1 MTHSLQHSLR
11 RAAAAMAMAAACALS
26 SPGAARAQA
35 VWELTPYRIQVYLA
49 AGNLPDLTPRV
60 LDDLATG
67 LVDRADVV
75 VGAAWQMRVAAAP
88 DLLHRQMAGGL
99 NSIQVESLPAEA
111 LGADKVTLLW
121 IAPEWTG
128 YRVAA
133 RELDVATRTFSPVVE
148 KWATAAALLPGTL
161 FAAASDVFAP
171 LASIESEAG
180 GKVRLRLRAGRF
192 PARDPAFL
200 SVAPGDVFRPIIRYD
215 DRDGNPKR
223 ILALPW
229 TYFAVEQVDQAEL
242 TCQMYSGLRT
252 ALAGRRRGRVH
263 QLALAVKPPGESTR
277 LVVRARTASK
287 RPLCGYDIYLQK
299 PGETAGAW
307 FGRTGLDGSI
317 VIPPGEAP
325 LMILYVRNGGQLL
338 ARLPL
343 VPGLEKEAE
352 AVVLDDDQRL
362 AAESAV
368 MAAQEELVDLVTRRA
383 VLAAQIRGAVK
394 AGDLKSADRML
405 IDLFALR
412 TRDQFTTQLAA
423 QRQRLYSEDPIV
435 QKHVDKMFEETR
447 KLVVQ
452 YLDPNE
458 IDKVS
463 AEVREAKAAESNAGT

>member
-49 AGNLPDLTPRV
+49 AGAAPELTGRV
-60 LDDLATG
+60 LDDLAAG
-67 LVDRADVV
+67 LVDRAELV
-75 VGAAWQMRVAAAP
+75 VGAAWEMRVAAAP
-88 DLLHRQMAGGL
+88 DLLQRQMLGGL
-99 NSIQVESLPAEA
+99 NKIQVEALPAEA
-111 LGADKVTLLW
+111 LASDKVILLW
-121 IAPEWTG
+121 IAPEWAG

-133 RELDVATRTFSPVVE
+133 RELDVATRTFSPAVDQL
-148 KWATAAALLPGTL
+148 ATAAVLLPGTL
-161 FAAASDVFAP
+161 FAAAREAFAP
-171 LASIESEAG
+171 LASIESEDG
-180 GKVRLRLRAGRF
+180 GKVRLRLRAGRL
-192 PARDPAFL
+192 PPRDPAFL
-200 SVAPGDVFRPIIRYD
+200 SVAAGDVFRPIIRYD

-223 ILALPW
+223 ILRLPW

-263 QLALAVKPPGESTR
+263 QLALAVKPPSESTR
-277 LVVRARTASK
+277 LVVRARTGSK

-299 PGETAGAW
+299 PGQTAGVW

-317 VIPPGEAP
+317 VIPPGEEP

-343 VPGLEKEAE
+343 VPGLEQEAE
-352 AVVLDDDQRL
+352 AVVMDDDQRL

-368 MAAQEELVDLVTRRA
+368 MAAQEELVDLITRRA
-383 VLAAQIRGAVK
+383 VLAAQIRGAVR
-394 AGDLKSADRML
+394 AGDFKSADRML
-405 IDLFALR
+405 VDLFALR

-463 AEVREAKAAESNAGT
+463 AEVREAKAAEANAGT

>member
-1 MTHSLQHSLR
+1 MTHSPQHSLR
-11 RAAAAMAMAAACALS
+11 RAAAAMAMAAACALFA
-26 SPGAARAQA
+26 PGAARAQA

-49 AGNLPDLTPRV
+49 AGNLPELTPRV
-60 LDDLATG
+60 LGDLAAG

-75 VGAAWQMRVAAAP
+75 VGAAWDVRVAAAP
-88 DLLHRQMAGGL
+88 DLLHRQMLGGL

-121 IAPEWTG
+121 IAPERTG

-180 GKVRLRLRAGRF
+180 GKVHLRLRAGRF

-200 SVAPGDVFRPIIRYD
+200 SIAPGDVFRPIIRYD

-252 ALAGRRRGRVH
+252 RLAGRRAGGSSSSRLPSSRPGN
-263 QLALAVKPPGESTR
+263 PPGWSC
-277 LVVRARTASK
+277 ARTASK

-317 VIPPGEAP
+317 VIPPGSA

-362 AAESAV
+362 AAESRGHGGPGGAGRPGH
-368 MAAQEELVDLVTRRA
+368 ASP